1 MNTPE
6 KKIKVLVVDDSAFMR
21 KVISD
26 LLTNSEDI
34 EVVGAARN
42 GRDGV
47 YKAKVLKPDVVT
59 LDVEMPVMDGL
70 SALTELLQL
79 DNAPKVIMLSSLT
92 NNGGEIT
99 IRALEAGAVD
109 FVLKPTSSIIHF
121 DIDEIKEDLIKKIK
135 NSIYSN
141 TSNVSKYSNTSL
153 KLKNMNDEYTKTCSI
168 QESKLKYIICIGTST
183 GGPRALREVITQL
196 SADLPAAVLVVQHMP
211 PGFTNSLAARLDALS
226 YINVKEA
233 EDGDILKPGWVYI
246 APGDYQ
252 MMLNKKSS
260 DYRINI
266 NQDPPMSGHRPS
278 VNYMMNSVANCGHK
292 NLIAV
297 IMTGM
302 GSDGSDG
309 IANIKKNGGS
319 TIAQNEETCIVYGM
333 PKAAVNTGAIDQIV
347 PLSDIA
353 KEINKLTGV

>member
-1 MNTPE
+1 MNTPK

-26 LLTNSEDI
+26 ILANSEDI
-34 EVVGAARN
+34 EVVGAAKN

-79 DNAPKVIMLSSLT
+79 TPAPKVIMLSSLT

-109 FVLKPTSSIIHF
+109 FVTKPTSSIIHF
-121 DIDEIKEDLIKKIK
+121 DIEDIKEDLIKKIK

-141 TSNVSKYSNTSL
+141 TLNFSRYSNISS
-153 KLKNMNDEYTKTCSI
+153 KLKNINDAYTKTCPVQQSN
-168 QESKLKYIICIGTST
+168 LKHIVCIGIST

-196 SADLPAAVLVVQHMP
+196 PADLPAAVLVVQHMP
-211 PGFTNSLAARLDALS
+211 SGFTKSLATRLDALS
-226 YINVKEA
+226 NINVKEA

-246 APGDYQ
+246 APGDFQ

-278 VNYMMNSVANCGHK
+278 VNYMMNSVASCGHK
-292 NLIAV
+292 SLIAV
-297 IMTGM
+297 MMTGM

-309 IANIKKNGGS
+309 IANIKNNGGS

-333 PKAAVNTGAIDQIV
+333 PKAAVNTGAIDKIV

-353 KEINKLTGV
+353 KEIIKLTGV